1 MPHDIANFK
10 IFGSTRKYSLH
21 FIALH
26 NVYNGLLGFLNGDF
40 CHMTG
45 LRALFIWRER
55 FHKLF
60 LIYLFWFQIQTHM
73 ENTAKFK
80 WLIEMEHKPIESYLQ
95 KLFFF
100 AFALAEQKKFLRPFI
115 FRLITGMW
123 VLWLYWFH
131 FTYSIST
138 WVFLNFIISLSTSK
152 SSNIKLIGTSFLP

>member
-60 LIYLFWFQIQTHM
+60 LIYLFWFQSQTHM

-100 AFALAEQKKFLRPFI
+100 FCFCSCRTKKIPQAFYFQVDNWDVSIMALLVSFHL
-115 FRLITGMW
+115 
-123 VLWLYWFH
+123 FH
-131 FTYSIST
+131 FYLG
-138 WVFLNFIISLSTSK
+138 F
-152 SSNIKLIGTSFLP
+152 P